1 MSDLVVKVNSAPYVL
16 LLDLF
21 ALVDAASAVVVKAH
35 DGQLRLT
42 LQKQAAHVWPTLT
55 LEASKDVLRERRQAS
70 MDRKIQFEEALAE
83 KRKDKRYQEEKQTL
97 RAQMAV
103 DDANRQIL
111 TDLKVEEKQREE
123 RAMYESF
130 RELQQKKKAMA
141 AEEKQ
146 KAQITESEQKALAVE
161 TQEPEVPNAA
171 KNAEKPKKK
180 RVSFASDLEQ
190 PSPPVVR
197 STERQSRE
205 DSHGPSVLEI
215 SEDGSFDLPLTP
227 AKARESKVSSTS
239 DAFVHEDD
247 QQYDDNVEA
256 DTQEPSEDGDRRQE
270 ALETPSSSP
279 PTLQPKITPVAPV
292 KVKRIPAPRE
302 KLQSE
307 IQFTPRAF
315 PTPSRE
321 SKAAEEEDW
330 LLKNRKHLNKH
341 KGLRGAGAYDISES
355 DRTYYVFSP
364 VRLVTSLTLP
374 RSIYVSSDVAQ
385 GQGRRLLSLQGLP
398 ERRERLQRGH
408 FARTR
413 AERPQDH
420 VSLEPRGRAPPAR
433 GL

>member
-42 LQKQAAHVWPTLT
+42 LQKQEVHVWPTLT

-103 DDANRQIL
+103 DDTNRQIL
-111 TDLKVEEKQREE
+111 TDLKAEEKQREE

-130 RELQQKKKAMA
+130 RELQQKKAMA

-146 KAQITESEQKALAVE
+146 KARITESEQKTLAVE
-161 TQEPEVPNAA
+161 TQVPEVPSVA
-171 KNAEKPKKK
+171 KNAAKPKKK

-190 PSPPVVR
+190 PSPPAVR
-197 STERQSRE
+197 PTEQQSRE
-205 DSHGPSVLEI
+205 DPHEPPVLEI

-227 AKARESKVSSTS
+227 AKAWDSKVSSTS
-239 DAFVHEDD
+239 DPFVH
-247 QQYDDNVEA
+247 DNAEA
-256 DTQEPSEDGDRRQE
+256 DTQKPSEDGDRRQE
-270 ALETPSSSP
+270 ALETPSPSP
-279 PTLQPKITPVAPV
+279 PTLQPKTTPVAPV
-292 KVKRIPAPRE
+292 KAKRVPAPRE

-355 DRTYYVFSP
+355 DRTYCVFSS
-364 VRLVTSLTLP
+364 VRLVTSLMLP
-374 RSIYVSSDVAQ
+374 RFVCVSSDVAQ
-385 GQGRRLLSLQGLP
+385 GQGRRLLSLQRLP
-398 ERRERLQRGH
+398 ERCERLQRGH
-408 FARTR
+408 FARAR

-420 VSLEPRGRAPPAR
+420 VSLEPRGRAPSTR